1 MTVQFKIFLYIIIVL
16 SAVVHEYSHG
26 WMAYA
31 LGDPT
36 AKRKGRLT
44 LNPLKHLDPFGTVL
58 IPLFL
63 LFFAG
68 GFIGWAKPVP
78 YNPHNLKGK
87 YGSAKVGAA
96 GPGSNFFL
104 ALVFGL
110 TVRFISPESAMYVPL
125 IWITYVNIFL
135 GLFNLIPL
143 PPLDGSKLLM
153 NFFPQSRSL
162 KKLGGSMVGVL
173 IAVGLAMLIL
183 PTLSN
188 LVYTLIV
195 GHQFLGL
202 TF

>member
-1 MTVQFKIFLYIIIVL
+1 MSVQFKIFLYIIIVL

-36 AKRKGRLT
+36 AKREGRLT

-58 IPLFL
+58 VPLFL

-110 TVRFISPESAMYVPL
+110 TVRFISPETAMYVPL